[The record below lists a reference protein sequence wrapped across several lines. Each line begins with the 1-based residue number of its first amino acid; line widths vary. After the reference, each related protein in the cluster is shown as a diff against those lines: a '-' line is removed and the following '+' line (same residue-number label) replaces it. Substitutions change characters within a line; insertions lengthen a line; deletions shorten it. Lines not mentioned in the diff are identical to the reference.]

1 MNGGLPLVATIQ
13 ITPYIHI
20 QGLVARFL
28 PNGLIAIE
36 HGGREY
42 VGAPLRRL
50 RLLSQGAP
58 SAA

>member
-1 MNGGLPLVATIQ
+1 MVATIQ